1 MSPNL
6 PMWSGLAVATLA
18 AVYAA
23 RGVFGVRGRAVAA
36 FVVIANIA
44 AVLCTAWLAL
54 QAARTTENGLVWVL
68 SAGSE
73 RDAGHRPLLQVVDI
87 YPDREMSGV
96 ESLAGPD
103 RLWLEAERRRRV
115 AVAGWG
121 LSREQLRGVGAA
133 AIERFDA
140 APQPVGISRL
150 DWPERVREGSPLR
163 ISGNVAGVDRGR
175 IRVLLG
181 DLELGIAATDP
192 GGEFELDLL
201 APLPGRYVLD
211 LQVVDENEALVDRG
225 PLPLQVFAVPRL
237 NVLALAASPS
247 FSWRYLANWLSD
259 NGAGLLL
266 RTRVSQAHFLE
277 QRHNVTADLTAHEI
291 DEDTL
296 AAFDIVVADSE
307 AWSRLAAAARERV
320 ERLVRD
326 QGLGL
331 LLLTDNVSGAA
342 REALPELAPGL
353 AEAPP
358 RSDRHLRFADWNP
371 LPAMDLPALAI
382 TGAESLWE
390 DEDGMAVAA
399 FAGSGT
405 GRIGL
410 ALRLPV
416 YRWVTA
422 GESDA
427 YARYWQHLLAAIA
440 RPQPARL
447 TSQRSNRLP
456 FVGMRL
462 ELCFDAA
469 VNPEVELI
477 GPDAATVALPMY
489 RRATGACALFWPY
502 APGWHGLRNG
512 DETDFFYVY
521 TSSDWRGL
529 QVAERIAATGES
541 TGERAESPA
550 GTTWNLPPQLVFSM
564 LLVILGLLWWE
575 QKRRPVRLVKPE
587 PDGA

>member
-36 FVVIANIA
+36 FVLIANIA

-54 QAARTTENGLVWVL
+54 EAARTTENGLVWLL

-73 RDAGHRPLLQVVDI
+73 RDAGHRPFLQVVDI

-103 RLWLEAERRRRV
+103 QLWLEAERGRRV

-133 AIERFDA
+133 AIERFEA

-163 ISGNVAGVDRGR
+163 ISGNVAGVDRAR

-211 LQVVDENEALVDRG
+211 LQVVDENDALVDRG

-266 RTRVSQAHFLE
+266 RTRVSQEHFLE
-277 QRHNVTADLTAHEI
+277 QRHNVAADMTAHDI

-371 LPAMDLPALAI
+371 LPAIDLPALAI

-440 RPQPARL
+440 RPQPATL
-447 TSQRSNRLP
+447 TSQRSDRLP

-469 VNPEVELI
+469 VNPEVELV

-489 RRATGACALFWPY
+489 RRATGACALLWPY

-521 TSSDWRGL
+521 TSSDWQGL
-529 QVAERIAATGES
+529 QVAERIAATAES
-541 TGERAESPA
+541 TGEGAESPA
-550 GTTWNLPPQLVFSM
+550 GTTWNLPPQLVFSV